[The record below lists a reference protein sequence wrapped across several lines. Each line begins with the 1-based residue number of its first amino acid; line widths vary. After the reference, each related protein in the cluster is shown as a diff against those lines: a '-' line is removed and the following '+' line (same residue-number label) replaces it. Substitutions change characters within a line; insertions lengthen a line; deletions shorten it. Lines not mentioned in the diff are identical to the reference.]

1 VTTVEVSQRNAA
13 FWDELCGSHLA
24 HQLGVRDAS
33 PGELARFDAAY
44 LALYPYLLGY
54 FPREHVEGRPVLE
67 IGLGYG
73 TLTEALAR
81 MGAEYHG
88 LDIAAGPV
96 EMARHRLAG
105 VLGARPEQVQQGSA
119 LELPFP
125 DASFDL
131 VASIGCLHHTG
142 DLFGAIQEVR
152 RVLRPGG
159 RLVLMV
165 YNRRSLRRLV
175 AAPVWALRRRRDRA
189 GADEALRARYDATA
203 DGAAAPHTDFVTAPE
218 LRGLLHGLDDVRV
231 ERRNMEGVP
240 ARLVS
245 EPTRS
250 ALMRLRVDRLLG
262 LDLYATAR
270 ATLRAP

>member
-1 VTTVEVSQRNAA
+1 VTTADVSQRNAE
-13 FWDELCGSHLA
+13 FWDELCGSHPA
-24 HQLGVRDAS
+24 RQLGIRDAS

-44 LALYPYLLGY
+44 LAIYPYLLGY
-54 FPREHVEGRPVLE
+54 FPREQVAGRRVLDV
-67 IGLGYG
+67 GLGYG
-73 TLTEALAR
+73 TLAEALAR
-81 MGAEYHG
+81 MGADYHG
-88 LDIAAGPV
+88 LDIATGPV

-105 VLGARPEQVQQGSA
+105 VPGARPAQVQQGSV

-142 DLFGAIQEVR
+142 DLFGAVQEVR

-175 AAPVWALRRRRDRA
+175 LAPVAAVRHRGD
-189 GADEALRARYDATA
+189 ADEALRARYDATA

-218 LRGLLHGLDDVRV
+218 LRGLLHGFQDVRV

-240 ARLVS
+240 ARYVS
-245 EPTRS
+245 EPSRA
-250 ALMRLRVDRLLG
+250 ALMRLRVDRLVG

-270 ATLRAP
+270 R

>member
-1 VTTVEVSQRNAA
+1 VTTVDVSPRNAA

-44 LALYPYLLGY
+44 LALYPYLVGY
-54 FPREHVEGRPVLE
+54 FPRDHVEGRRVLE
-67 IGLGYG
+67 VGLGYG
-73 TLTEALAR
+73 TLTESLAR
-81 MGAEYHG
+81 MGADYHG
-88 LDIAAGPV
+88 VDIAAGPV

-105 VLGARPEQVQQGSA
+105 VPGARPEQVQQGSV

-165 YNRRSLRRLV
+165 YNRRSLRRV
-175 AAPVWALRRRRDRA
+175 VTAPVWALRRRRDRA
-189 GADEALRARYDATA
+189 GADEELRARYDATA

-231 ERRNMEGVP
+231 ERRNMEGLPV
-240 ARLVS
+240 RHVS
-245 EPTRS
+245 EGSRS

-270 ATLRAP
+270 R

>member
-1 VTTVEVSQRNAA
+1 MTTVDVSQHNAE

-24 HQLGVRDAS
+24 RQLGVRDAS
-33 PGELARFDAAY
+33 SGELARFDAAY

-54 FPREHVEGRPVLE
+54 FPREWVQGRQVLE
-67 IGLGYG
+67 VGLGYG
-73 TLTEALAR
+73 TLSEALAR
-81 MGAEYHG
+81 MGADYHG

-96 EMARHRLAG
+96 EMARHRLTG
-105 VLGARPEQVQQGSA
+105 VPGARPEQVLQGSA
-119 LELPFP
+119 LELPFA

-189 GADEALRARYDATA
+189 GADEAMRARYDARA

-218 LRGLLHGLDDVRV
+218 LRGLLHGLHDVRV
-231 ERRNMEGVP
+231 ERRNMDGLPIPYVAEH
-240 ARLVS
+240 S
-245 EPTRS
+245 RS
-250 ALMRLRVDRLLG
+250 ALMTLRVDRLLG

-270 ATLRAP
+270 R

>member
-1 VTTVEVSQRNAA
+1 VTTVDVSQRNAA

-24 HQLGVRDAS
+24 QQLGVRDAS

-54 FPREHVEGRPVLE
+54 FPRENVEGRQVLE
-67 IGLGYG
+67 VGLGYG
-73 TLTEALAR
+73 TLGEAFAR
-81 MGAEYHG
+81 MGADYHG

-96 EMARHRLAG
+96 EMARHRLAR
-105 VLGARPEQVQQGSA
+105 VPGARPEQVQQGSV
-119 LELPFP
+119 LELPYP

-142 DLFGAIQEVR
+142 DLFGAVQEVR

-165 YNRRSLRRLV
+165 YNRRSLRRTV

-189 GADEALRARYDATA
+189 SADEALRARYDATA

-218 LRGLLHGLDDVRV
+218 LRGLLQGLHDVRV
-231 ERRNMEGVP
+231 ERRNMEGIPV
-240 ARLVS
+240 RVVS
-245 EPTRS
+245 EPSRS

-270 ATLRAP
+270 R

>member
-1 VTTVEVSQRNAA
+1 MTAAGVSQRNAE
-13 FWDELCGSHLA
+13 FWDELCGTHLA
-24 HQLGVRDAS
+24 RELGIRDAS

-44 LALYPYLLGY
+44 LAIYPYLLGY
-54 FPREHVEGRPVLE
+54 FPREQVEGRRVLD

-73 TLTEALAR
+73 TLAEALAR
-81 MGAEYHG
+81 MGADYHG

-105 VLGARPEQVQQGSA
+105 VPGARPEQVRQGSV
-119 LELPFP
+119 LELPYD

-131 VASIGCLHHTG
+131 VSAIGCLHHTG
-142 DLFGAIQEVR
+142 DLFGAIQQVR

-175 AAPVWALRRRRDRA
+175 LARVSP
-189 GADEALRARYDATA
+189 EALRARYDATA

-218 LRGLLHGLDDVRV
+218 LRGLLHGFRDVRV
-231 ERRNMEGVP
+231 ERRNMEGIPV
-240 ARLVS
+240 RYVS
-245 EPTRS
+245 EPSRA
-250 ALMRLRVDRLLG
+250 ALMALRVDRLLG
-262 LDLYATAR
+262 LDLYATATR
-270 ATLRAP
+270 

>member
-1 VTTVEVSQRNAA
+1 MATADVSQRNAE
-13 FWDELCGSHLA
+13 FWDELCGSHMA
-24 HQLGVRDAS
+24 RQLGIRDAS

-44 LALYPYLLGY
+44 LDLYPYLLGY
-54 FPREHVEGRPVLE
+54 FPRERVEGQQVLE
-67 IGLGYG
+67 VGLGYG

-81 MGAEYHG
+81 MGADYHG

-96 EMARHRLAG
+96 EMARHRLAS
-105 VLGARPEQVQQGSA
+105 VPGARPEQVQQGSV

-175 AAPVWALRRRRDRA
+175 AAPVVGGAPPRPA
-189 GADEALRARYDATA
+189 SADEALRARYDATT

-218 LRGLLHGLDDVRV
+218 LRGLLHGFNDIRV
-231 ERRNMEGVP
+231 ERRNMDGLPIPYVAE
-240 ARLVS
+240 RS
-245 EPTRS
+245 RS
-250 ALMRLRVDRLLG
+250 ALMALRVDRLLG
-262 LDLYATAR
+262 LDLYVTAQR
-270 ATLRAP
+270 